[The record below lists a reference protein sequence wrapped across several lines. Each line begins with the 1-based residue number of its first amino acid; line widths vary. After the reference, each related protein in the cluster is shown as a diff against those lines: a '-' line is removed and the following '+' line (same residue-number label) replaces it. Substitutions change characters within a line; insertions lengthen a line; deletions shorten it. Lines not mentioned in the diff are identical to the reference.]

1 MIQKFPYT
9 NLHELNL
16 DWIIQQLIKIEQ
28 GAVLSVN
35 GQTGEV
41 VLYQDADVQ
50 LPDVVQPDGTWRFFR
65 YVNGKPVGIKFD
77 ENGHAY
83 MVDQY
88 LTETEF
94 YTDRNPPDYPVD
106 SVNGQTGAVQLYTEN
121 GVRLPDVDE
130 TYWNIRREV
139 DHSGTPS
146 IEGIEFR
153 DGQPMERIS
162 GQNRYPV
169 YDGGN
174 PPPYPVSSVNGQT
187 GNVNLTFPVTS
198 VNGQTGAVTIVI
210 PVQSVNG
217 QTGAVTI
224 PPFVAD
230 DSIPIMAVY
239 QVPANATQWG
249 LLRQVKWGSTID
261 NKKVGIVFDTTGET
275 FNAYLRVDDGQTVT
289 DLRILTPAD
298 IPSDTGV
305 ISVNGAAGVVVLDAT
320 DIQMETGQD
329 TRTVQTVIAGL
340 EIDMTDA
347 FTTLSKVNLN
357 QADGFSTSS
366 TYDIG
371 DLVIHNNQLYKCVV
385 AVSTAGAWNAANWQ
399 QTTIAAELA
408 NAASPDAVNQ
418 NIGYVENGS
427 TASRNYNDG
436 DFIIWN
442 GLVYIAD
449 GPIASGASLAVGT
462 NLTAVPGGA
471 ANALME
477 TLSPSNYITPTLGT
491 DISLTSGGYQQIG
504 KIVIVAIR
512 MYVNSPQTVLCTGL
526 PIPVHNPNVS
536 AGQALCIFASNLTSN
551 TIYLNSYGN
560 IIASTDISNNN
571 VIVSGVYICE

>member
-16 DWIIQQLIKIEQ
+16 DWIIKKLIEIEQ

-41 VLYQDADVQ
+41 ILYQDADVQ
-50 LPDVVQPDGTWRFFR
+50 LPDIVQPDGTWRFFR
-65 YVNGKPVGIKFD
+65 YVNGHPVGIKFD

-94 YTDRNPPDYPVD
+94 YTDRNPPDYPVQ
-106 SVNGQTGAVQLYTEN
+106 SVNGQTGAVELYQQN
-121 GVRLPDVDE
+121 GIRFPDVSDN
-130 TYWNIRREV
+130 YWNIRREV
-139 DHSGTPS
+139 DHNDTPS
-146 IEGIEFR
+146 IEGLEFK

-169 YDGGN
+169 YDAGN
-174 PPPYPVSSVNGQT
+174 PPPYPVRSVNGQT
-187 GNVNLTFPVTS
+187 GDVQLTFPVTS

-224 PPFVAD
+224 DPFVTDAT
-230 DSIPIMAVY
+230 SPIMAVY

-261 NKKVGIVFDTTGET
+261 NKKVGIVFDTTGGV

-320 DIQMETGQD
+320 DILMETGVD

-340 EIDMTDA
+340 ELDMSNA
-347 FTTLSKVNLN
+347 FTDIQTVNEN
-357 QADGFSTSS
+357 QADGFSTSL
-366 TYDIG
+366 TYDVG
-371 DLVIHNNQLYKCVV
+371 DLVLHNDVLYKCIV
-385 AVSTAGAWNAANWQ
+385 AVTTAGSWNAANWQ
-399 QTTIAAELA
+399 QTTLAAELGGGDDNLA
-408 NAASPDAVNQ
+408 
-418 NIGYVENGS
+418 YVEDGS
-427 TASRNYNDG
+427 TASRNYTAG
-436 DFIIWN
+436 DYIIWQ
-442 GLVYIAD
+442 GTAYQ
-449 GPIASGASLAVGT
+449 ASTAIGSGTSLAVGT
-462 NLTAVPGGA
+462 NLTAIPGGV
-471 ANALME
+471 ANALNAFIR
-477 TLSPSNYITPTLGT
+477 TSTDVILTPT
-491 DISLTSGGYQQIG
+491 SGNTLRSDDFHHLI
-504 KIVIVAIR
+504 K
-512 MYVNSPQTVLCTGL
+512 TG
-526 PIPVHNPNVS
+526 N
-536 AGQALCIFASNLTSN
+536 
-551 TIYLNSYGN
+551 
-560 IIASTDISNNN
+560 
-571 VIVSGVYICE
+571 IVSGNIGMNLNIPGDAFTKIGSIPVRPKITTFAPYAMLSDLSYGGYFRIDTNGDVYAYHYTALGGSNVVGHVMFITDD

>member
-1 MIQKFPYT
+1 MFDKFPYT
-9 NLHELNL
+9 NFHELNL

-162 GQNRYPV
+162 GQNRYSV
-169 YDGGN
+169 YDAGN
-174 PPPYPVSSVNGQT
+174 PPPYPVTSVNGQT

-230 DSIPIMAVY
+230 DSLPIMAVY
-239 QVPANATQWG
+239 QVPANAAQWG

-275 FNAYLRVDDGQTVT
+275 LNAYLRVDDGQTVT

-329 TRTVQTVIAGL
+329 TRSVNGVIAGL
-340 EIDMTDA
+340 ELDMSDA

-366 TYDIG
+366 TYAVG

-385 AVSTAGAWNAANWQ
+385 AVSTAGAWNAANWTE
-399 QTTIAAELA
+399 TTIADELGGGDDNLA
-408 NAASPDAVNQ
+408 
-418 NIGYVENGS
+418 YVEDGS

-436 DFIIWN
+436 DYIIWN
-442 GLVYIAD
+442 GLLYTAD
-449 GPIASGASLAVGT
+449 GAIASGATLAIGT
-462 NLTAVPGGA
+462 NLTAVTGGA
-471 ANALME
+471 ANALKE
-477 TLSPSNYITPTLGT
+477 TLTTSDITSQCNINAGLNVHVYKSGKIIQMTFACDSGIPSSAYGAIATLPNDSLPLGT
-491 DISLTSGGYQQIG
+491 VYAQLYNNTNTSIGNIQITTTG
-504 KIVIVAIR
+504 V
-512 MYVNSPQTVLCTGL
+512 VNAY
-526 PIPVHNPNVS
+526 NPNGS
-536 AGQALCIFASNLTSN
+536 I
-551 TIYLNSYGN
+551 YGN
-560 IIASTDISNNN
+560 VLFLIA
-571 VIVSGVYICE
+571 

>member
-16 DWIIQQLIKIEQ
+16 DWIIKKLIEIEQ

-88 LTETEF
+88 LTETEI
-94 YTDRNPPDYPVD
+94 YTERNQPDYPVQ
-106 SVNGQTGAVQLYTEN
+106 SVNGQTGTVELYQQN
-121 GVRLPDVDE
+121 GIRFPDVSDN
-130 TYWNIRREV
+130 YWNIRREV
-139 DHSGTPS
+139 DHADTPS
-146 IEGIEFR
+146 IEGLEFK

-169 YDGGN
+169 YDAGN
-174 PPPYPVSSVNGQT
+174 PPPYPVRSVNGQT
-187 GNVNLTFPVTS
+187 GDVQLTFPVTS

-224 PPFVAD
+224 DPFVTDAT
-230 DSIPIMAVY
+230 SPIMAVY

-261 NKKVGIVFDTTGET
+261 NKKVGIVFDTTGGV

-320 DIQMETGQD
+320 DILMETGVD

-340 EIDMTDA
+340 ELDMSNA
-347 FTTLSKVNLN
+347 FTDIQTVNSN
-357 QADGFSTSS
+357 QADGFSTSL
-366 TYDIG
+366 TYDVG
-371 DLVIHNNQLYKCVV
+371 DLVLHNDVLYKCIV
-385 AVSTAGAWNAANWQ
+385 AVTTAGTWNAANWQ
-399 QTTIAAELA
+399 QTTLAAELGGGDDNLA
-408 NAASPDAVNQ
+408 
-418 NIGYVENGS
+418 YVEDGS
-427 TASRNYNDG
+427 TASRNYSAG
-436 DFIIWN
+436 DYIIWQ
-442 GLVYIAD
+442 GTAYQ
-449 GPIASGASLAVGT
+449 ASTAIGSGTNLAVGT
-462 NLTAVPGGA
+462 NLTAIPGGV
-471 ANALME
+471 ANALNASLMNTFDLLLTTNDTTATNR
-477 TLSPSNYITPTLGT
+477 TLANSLANYKYILFYLAYSDDSEILQPTLVPVTMLRTRLRLRIGYYAGAGEPVGPGIIYYINDNT
-491 DISLTSGGYQQIG
+491 VTMHSGGSACKLYLYG
-504 KIVIVAIR
+504 
-512 MYVNSPQTVLCTGL
+512 VN
-526 PIPVHNPNVS
+526 
-536 AGQALCIFASNLTSN
+536 
-551 TIYLNSYGN
+551 
-560 IIASTDISNNN
+560 
-571 VIVSGVYICE
+571 

>member
-65 YVNGKPVGIKFD
+65 YVNGHPVGIKFD

-94 YTDRNPPDYPVD
+94 YTDRNPPDYPVQ
-106 SVNGQTGAVQLYTEN
+106 SVNGQTGAVELYQQN
-121 GVRLPDVDE
+121 GIRFPDVSD
-130 TYWNIRREV
+130 TYWNMRREV
-139 DHSGTPS
+139 DHEGSPS
-146 IEGIEFR
+146 IEGIEFA
-153 DGQPMERIS
+153 DGLPMKRIS
-162 GQNRYPV
+162 GQNRYNV
-169 YDGGN
+169 YDEGN

-187 GNVNLTFPVTS
+187 GDVQLTFPVTS

-224 PPFVAD
+224 PPFVSDA
-230 DSIPIMAVY
+230 SSPIMAVY

-261 NKKVGIVFDTTGET
+261 NKQVGIVFDTTGET
-275 FNAYLRVDDGQTVT
+275 FNAYLRVTDGQTVT

-320 DIQMETGQD
+320 DILMETGVD

-340 EIDMTDA
+340 ELDMSNA
-347 FTTLSKVNLN
+347 FTDIQTVNEN
-357 QADGFSTSS
+357 QADGFSTSL
-366 TYDIG
+366 TYDVG
-371 DLVIHNNQLYKCVV
+371 DLVLYNDVLYKCIV
-385 AVSTAGAWNAANWQ
+385 AVTTAGAWNASNWQ
-399 QTTIAAELA
+399 QTTLAAELGGGDDNLA
-408 NAASPDAVNQ
+408 
-418 NIGYVENGS
+418 YVEDGS
-427 TASRNYNDG
+427 TASRNYNAG
-436 DFIIWN
+436 DYIIWQ
-442 GLVYIAD
+442 GTAYQ
-449 GPIASGASLAVGT
+449 ASTAIGSGTTLAVGT
-462 NLTAVPGGA
+462 NLTAITGGV
-471 ANALME
+471 ANALN
-477 TLSPSNYITPTLGT
+477 TTPTL
-491 DISLTSGGYQQIG
+491 LYSGSVSETETNI
-504 KIVIVAIR
+504 
-512 MYVNSPQTVLCTGL
+512 TVPNIDVFKNLIIL
-526 PIPVHNPNVS
+526 MQASDLWWYPAEIPVDIFKSVNIDRASRLVIGVS
-536 AGQALCIFASNLTSN
+536 NELMVLWYNTNTSIKAESGIVGSRN
-551 TIYLNSYGN
+551 IRLYGM
-560 IIASTDISNNN
+560 
-571 VIVSGVYICE
+571 

>member
-16 DWIIQQLIKIEQ
+16 DWIIKKLIEIEQ

-88 LTETEF
+88 LTESEIYTE
-94 YTDRNPPDYPVD
+94 RNQPDYPVQ
-106 SVNGQTGAVQLYTEN
+106 SVNGQTGAVELYQQN
-121 GVRLPDVDE
+121 GIRFPDVSDN
-130 TYWNIRREV
+130 YWNIRREV
-139 DHSGTPS
+139 DHNDSPS
-146 IEGIEFR
+146 IEGLEFK

-169 YDGGN
+169 YDAGN
-174 PPPYPVSSVNGQT
+174 PPPYPVRSVNGQT
-187 GNVNLTFPVTS
+187 GDVQLTFPVTS

-224 PPFVAD
+224 DPFVTDAT
-230 DSIPIMAVY
+230 SPIMAVY

-261 NKKVGIVFDTTGET
+261 NKKVGIVFDTTGGV

-320 DIQMETGQD
+320 DILMETGVD

-340 EIDMTDA
+340 ELDMSNA
-347 FTTLSKVNLN
+347 FTDIQTVNSN
-357 QADGFSTSS
+357 QADGFSTSL
-366 TYDIG
+366 TYDVG
-371 DLVIHNNQLYKCVV
+371 DLVLHNDVLYKCIV
-385 AVSTAGAWNAANWQ
+385 AVTTAGTWNAANWQ
-399 QTTIAAELA
+399 QTTLAAELGGGDDNLA
-408 NAASPDAVNQ
+408 
-418 NIGYVENGS
+418 YVEDGS
-427 TASRNYNDG
+427 TASRNYSAG
-436 DFIIWN
+436 DYIIWQ
-442 GLVYIAD
+442 GTAYQ
-449 GPIASGASLAVGT
+449 ASTAIGSGTTLAVGT
-462 NLTAVPGGA
+462 NLTAITGGV
-471 ANALME
+471 ANALNA
-477 TLSPSNYITPTLGT
+477 SIWNLGIDYANEVNLASYT
-491 DISLTSGGYQQIG
+491 GDNKFVIPAPGWVVISKDLTS
-504 KIVIVAIR
+504 A
-512 MYVNSPQTVLCTGL
+512 
-526 PIPVHNPNVS
+526 
-536 AGQALCIFASNLTSN
+536 ASNGYIQIFN
-551 TIYLNSYGN
+551 N
-560 IIASTDISNNN
+560 ASDTTRVYALWHYQGGGMDVPLMWPVKKGEAVN
-571 VIVSGVYICE
+571 VIVSNTKEFYYPATMY

>member
-1 MIQKFPYT
+1 MFDKFPYT

-162 GQNRYPV
+162 GQNRYSV
-169 YDGGN
+169 YDAGN
-174 PPPYPVSSVNGQT
+174 PPPYPVTSVNGQT

-230 DSIPIMAVY
+230 DSLPIMAVY

-329 TRTVQTVIAGL
+329 TRTVNTVISGL
-340 EIDMTDA
+340 EVDMSDA

-366 TYDIG
+366 TYDVG
-371 DLVIHNNQLYKCVV
+371 NLVIHNNQLYKCIV
-385 AVSTAGAWNAANWQ
+385 AVPTAGAWNAANWQ
-399 QTTIAAELA
+399 QTTIAAELGGGDDNLA
-408 NAASPDAVNQ
+408 
-418 NIGYVENGS
+418 YVEDGS
-427 TASRNYNDG
+427 TASRNYNAG
-436 DFIIWN
+436 DYIIWQ
-442 GLVYIAD
+442 GTAYQASTA
-449 GPIASGASLAVGT
+449 IASGSSLSVGT
-462 NLTAVPGGA
+462 NLTTIPGGV
-471 ANALME
+471 ANALNDSLKSYTPLAVDVPIAQGTI
-477 TLSPSNYITPTLGT
+477 TLLDSLSKYRMLCLLVYNGT
-491 DISLTSGGYQQIG
+491 DYLASPIQLSSDVITTEVFKNLGSWGGFTFSQTTYWASVLFKYLSDTSIQILNGYIQG
-504 KIVIVAIR
+504 W
-512 MYVNSPQTVLCTGL
+512 G
-526 PIPVHNPNVS
+526 S
-536 AGQALCIFASNLTSN
+536 ACITLLG
-551 TIYLNSYGN
+551 I
-560 IIASTDISNNN
+560 D
-571 VIVSGVYICE
+571 